1 MSPLDLFLLVVLGAI
16 WGASFLFIRIGA
28 PALGPV
34 PLVELRLVLA
44 AAALLAYAAV
54 RRDTVLRP
62 ERWRQFLMQGTVN
75 NVVPFVTIASAE
87 LFITAGLGAILNATT
102 PFFTVIVNSVWHRRR
117 PSFGQILGTIV
128 GFLGVVA
135 LVGLGSLDLGRGVF
149 LGVVLSLVGAF
160 SYGIAAVYASR
171 TFRDLRPIEVSVN
184 QLVISGILLA
194 PVAVATRTGAD
205 ARPDVIVSVLSLA
218 LLGTAVG
225 YLIYFRLIQSAGPT
239 RASTVTL
246 LIPPFG
252 VFFGSVVLGEPIG
265 PGLVAGLALILVGV
279 ALVYGWVRAPRLSF
293 RAAPTSD

>member
-44 AAALLAYAAV
+44 AGALLAYSAA
-54 RRDTVLRP
+54 RHQTVLRP
-62 ERWRQFLMQGTVN
+62 DRRRQFLVQGTVN
-75 NVVPFVTIASAE
+75 NVIPFVTIASAE

-102 PFFTVIVNSVWHRRR
+102 PFFTVIVNAVWHRRR

-128 GFLGVVA
+128 GFLGVVV
-135 LVGLGSLDLGRGVF
+135 LVGVGSLDLGKGVF

-171 TFRDLRPIEVSVN
+171 TFRDLRPIDVSVN
-184 QLVISGILLA
+184 QLVVSGILLA
-194 PVAVATRTGAD
+194 PVAVVTRTGAD

-225 YLIYFRLIQSAGPT
+225 YLIYFRLIQTAGPT

-246 LIPPFG
+246 LIPPVG
-252 VFFGSVVLGEPIG
+252 VFFGSVVLGEPVG
-265 PGLVAGLALILVGV
+265 AGLVAGLGLILLGI
-279 ALVYGWVRAPRLSF
+279 ALVYGWVRVPRLSF

>member
-34 PLVELRLVLA
+34 PMVELRLLIA
-44 AAALLAYAAV
+44 AAALLVLSAA
-54 RRDTVLRP
+54 RHQTVLRP
-62 ERWRQFLMQGTVN
+62 ERWRQFLVQGTVN
-75 NVVPFVTIASAE
+75 NVIPFVTIASAE

-117 PSFGQILGTIV
+117 PSFGQIVGTIV
-128 GFLGVVA
+128 GFFGVVV
-135 LVGLGSLDLGRGVF
+135 LVGVGSLDLGKGVL
-149 LGVVLSLVGAF
+149 LGVGLSLVGAF
-160 SYGIAAVYASR
+160 SYAIAAVYASR

-184 QLVISGILLA
+184 QLVVSGVLLA
-194 PVAVATRTGAD
+194 PFAVATRTGAD
-205 ARPDVIVSVLSLA
+205 PQPDVIVSVLSLA

-252 VFFGSVVLGEPIG
+252 VFFGSIVLGEPIG
-265 PGLVAGLALILVGV
+265 AGLVAGLGLILVGI
-279 ALVYGWVRAPRLSF
+279 ALVYGWVRVPRVSF
-293 RAAPTSD
+293 RAATTSD

>member
-28 PALGPV
+28 PTLGPV

-44 AAALLAYAAV
+44 AAALLGFAAL
-54 RRDTVLRP
+54 RRDPVLRP
-62 ERWRQFLMQGTVN
+62 DRWRQFLLQGTVN
-75 NVVPFVTIASAE
+75 NVIPFVTIASAE

-102 PFFTVIVNSVWHRRR
+102 PFFTVIVNAIWHRRR
-117 PSFGQILGTIV
+117 PSFGQIIGTLV
-128 GFLGVVA
+128 GFVGVVV
-135 LVGLGSLDLGRGVF
+135 LVGVGSLDLGKGVL
-149 LGVVLSLVGAF
+149 LGVGLSLVGAF

-184 QLVISGILLA
+184 QLVVSGILLA

-205 ARPDVIVSVLSLA
+205 TRPDVIVSVLSLA

-252 VFFGSVVLGEPIG
+252 VFFGSVVLGEPVG
-265 PGLVAGLALILVGV
+265 AGLVAGLALILVGI
-279 ALVYGWVRAPRLSF
+279 ALVYGWLRVPRLSF
-293 RAAPTSD
+293 RAAKTSD

>member
-102 PFFTVIVNSVWHRRR
+102 PFFTVIVNAIWHRRR
-117 PSFGQILGTIV
+117 PSFGQILGTII
-128 GFLGVVA
+128 GFLGVVV
-135 LVGLGSLDLGRGVF
+135 LVGVGSLDLGK
-149 LGVVLSLVGAF
+149 A
-160 SYGIAAVYASR
+160 
-171 TFRDLRPIEVSVN
+171 
-184 QLVISGILLA
+184 A

-293 RAAPTSD
+293 RAAPPSD

>member
-34 PLVELRLVLA
+34 PLVELRLFLA
-44 AAALLAYAAV
+44 AAALLAFAFL

-62 ERWRQFLMQGTVN
+62 DRWRQFLVQGTLN
-75 NVVPFVTIASAE
+75 NAIPFVTIASAE

-102 PFFTVIVNSVWHRRR
+102 PFFTVIVNAVWHRRR
-117 PSFGQILGTIV
+117 PSFGQIFGTVV
-128 GFLGVVA
+128 GFLGVVV
-135 LVGLGSLDLGRGVF
+135 LVGVGSLDLGKGVL
-149 LGVVLSLVGAF
+149 LGVALSLVGAF

-184 QLVISGILLA
+184 QLVVSGVLLA
-194 PVAVATRTGAD
+194 PFAVATRTAAD
-205 ARPDVIVSVLSLA
+205 ARPDVIVSVLALA

-252 VFFGSVVLGEPIG
+252 VFFGNVVLGEPVG
-265 PGLVAGLALILVGV
+265 AGLVAGLALILAGI
-279 ALVYGWVRAPRLSF
+279 ALVYGWVRVPRLVF
-293 RAAPTSD
+293 RPSTTSD

>member
-34 PLVELRLVLA
+34 PMVELRLLIA
-44 AAALLAYAAV
+44 AAALLALSAA
-54 RRDTVLRP
+54 RHQPVLRP
-62 ERWRQFLMQGTVN
+62 ERWRQFLVQGTVN
-75 NVVPFVTIASAE
+75 NVIPFVTIASAE

-128 GFLGVVA
+128 GFFGVVV
-135 LVGLGSLDLGRGVF
+135 LVGVGSLDLGKGVL
-149 LGVVLSLVGAF
+149 LGVGLSLVGAF
-160 SYGIAAVYASR
+160 SYAIAAVYASR

-184 QLVISGILLA
+184 QLVVSGVLLA
-194 PVAVATRTGAD
+194 PFAVATRTGAD
-205 ARPDVIVSVLSLA
+205 PQPDVIVSVLSLA

-252 VFFGSVVLGEPIG
+252 VFFGSIVLGEPIG
-265 PGLVAGLALILVGV
+265 AGLVAGLGLILVGI
-279 ALVYGWVRAPRLSF
+279 ALVYGWVRVPRVSF
-293 RAAPTSD
+293 RAATTSD

>member
-62 ERWRQFLMQGTVN
+62 DRWRQFLVQGTVN
-75 NVVPFVTIASAE
+75 NVIPFVTIASAE

-102 PFFTVIVNSVWHRRR
+102 PFFTVIVNAIWHRRR

-128 GFLGVVA
+128 GFIGVVV
-135 LVGLGSLDLGRGVF
+135 LVGVGSLDLGKGVL
-149 LGVVLSLVGAF
+149 LGVGLSLVGAF

-184 QLVISGILLA
+184 QLVVSGILLA
-194 PVAVATRTGAD
+194 PVAVVTRTGAD

-252 VFFGSVVLGEPIG
+252 VFFGSVVLGEPVG
-265 PGLVAGLALILVGV
+265 AGLVAGLALILIGI

-293 RAAPTSD
+293 RTAPTSD

>member
-75 NVVPFVTIASAE
+75 NVIPFVTIASAE
-87 LFITAGLGAILNATT
+87 LFITAGLGAILKATT
-102 PFFTVIVNSVWHRRR
+102 PFFTVIVNAIWHRRR
-117 PSFGQILGTIV
+117 PSFGQILGTII
-128 GFLGVVA
+128 GFLGVVV
-135 LVGLGSLDLGRGVF
+135 LVGVGSLDLGKGVL

-160 SYGIAAVYASR
+160 SYGVAAVYASR
-171 TFRDLRPIEVSVN
+171 TFRDLRPVEVSVN
-184 QLVISGILLA
+184 QLVVSGILLA